1 MENPFLCETCR
12 PLGYC
17 RKHHKVASEKVLAEF
32 DESFYKRVNPGTNE
46 QSKLPMAR
54 GDGFSMKLTSLEKI
68 RSLYRATPSPLIMTQ
83 QEKEKF
89 VEQVLAGSVI
99 ELTAMTADQLEPCC
113 S

>member
-17 RKHHKVASEKVLAEF
+17 RKYHKGASEKVLAEF
-32 DESFYKRVNPGTNE
+32 DETFYHRLNPE
-46 QSKLPMAR
+46 SYEKSKLLMAR
-54 GDGFSMKLTSLEKI
+54 DNQFSMKLTSLEKI
-68 RSLYRATPSPLIMTQ
+68 RSLYRATPSLLIMTQ

-89 VEQVLAGSVI
+89 VEQVLAGSII